1 MTAVLLMRGRNGT
14 SWPGGAKPIP
24 TTPRSSCTSW
34 QACRCRRSRDM
45 DTTPEHVEQPMPVPN
60 DQPSIQSLVR
70 ADLELREQVG
80 IARYGTS
87 LQPFNGRDAVRDAY
101 EEAMDLTLYLR
112 QVMEE
117 RDQRHLPQHG
127 SDVEEWIRRAR
138 NRHEAESPEW
148 NAL

>member
-1 MTAVLLMRGRNGT
+1 
-14 SWPGGAKPIP
+14 
-24 TTPRSSCTSW
+24 
-34 QACRCRRSRDM
+34 M

-148 NAL
+148 NALADLLDDYEHRTGAGTPLDVRIFGEHGQVGI